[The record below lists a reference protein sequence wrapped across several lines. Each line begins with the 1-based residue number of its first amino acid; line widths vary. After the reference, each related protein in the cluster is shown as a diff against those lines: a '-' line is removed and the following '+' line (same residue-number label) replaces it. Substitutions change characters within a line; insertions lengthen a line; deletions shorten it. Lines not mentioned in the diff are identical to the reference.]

1 MNAQSMNAEDV
12 KIGDTIVF
20 RDTRF
25 NFTVEEIHE
34 AASCNISFEYN
45 NNTAS
50 AAFGPN
56 DKLSVIRPTPPTN
69 A

>member
-1 MNAQSMNAEDV
+1 MKSQSMKAEDI

-25 NFTVEEIHE
+25 NFKVEEIRE
-34 AASCNISFEYN
+34 ASNGDIFFEYN

-50 AAFGPN
+50 SAYRPN
-56 DKLSVIRPTPPTN
+56 DRLSVIRPTPPTN